1 VRGGDWGRLG
11 LGKELFFY
19 FWNKKEKKKKEK
31 DSTQKT

>member
-11 LGKELFFY
+11 LGKELFLY
-19 FWNKKEKKKKEK
+19 FWKKKKKEK